1 MPPTIRPPGDGS
13 DDSDDHDGRDASDL
27 DDDVLVVRHE
37 GLIGPQHGA
46 STHTATGTPIP
57 APTTPLPDPTMLPE
71 LTTAPLPVPTTPT
84 FPAAGLL
91 LFYSLYT

>member
-13 DDSDDHDGRDASDL
+13 DDSDDHDGRDAGDL

-46 STHTATGTPIP
+46 STRTATGTP
-57 APTTPLPDPTMLPE
+57 TPE